1 MEVGYLH
8 LYRNGEL
15 TRRVD
20 VLYKILENCTLCPR
34 ECRRNRLKG
43 ERGWCRMGKE
53 LIVSAIHPHFGEE
66 PELVGNKMVG
76 LLTGKGG
83 SGTIF
88 LAGCNLLCVFCQNWE
103 ISHLCQGKKMS
114 PEELAEGMIY
124 LQEKGCYN
132 INFVTPTHFVP
143 QIVKA
148 VEEAARKG
156 LNLPLVYNCGGYEK
170 VETLKLLEG
179 IFDIYMPDIK
189 YSNSDVAEKY
199 SGAPDY
205 FEVAKKALKEMHR
218 QVGDLKIDKNG
229 IAYRGVL
236 VRHLVL
242 PNDLSGSKDILKFIA
257 EQISKETY
265 VNIMDQYHPEYK
277 ALEFEE
283 LNRRITLSE
292 YEKVINI
299 ARKFGL
305 HRGFD

>member
-189 YSNSDVAEKY
+189 YSNSDVAGKY

-292 YEKVINI
+292 YEKVMNI

>member
-1 MEVGYLH
+1 
-8 LYRNGEL
+8 
-15 TRRVD
+15 
-20 VLYKILENCTLCPR
+20 
-34 ECRRNRLKG
+34 
-43 ERGWCRMGKE
+43 MGKE
-53 LIVSAIHPHFGEE
+53 LIISAIHPHFGEE

-103 ISHLCQGKKMS
+103 ISHLCQGKKMN

-257 EQISKETY
+257 EQISRETY

>member
-1 MEVGYLH
+1 
-8 LYRNGEL
+8 
-15 TRRVD
+15 
-20 VLYKILENCTLCPR
+20 
-34 ECRRNRLKG
+34 
-43 ERGWCRMGKE
+43 MGKE

-265 VNIMDQYHPEYK
+265 VNIMDQYRPEYK

-292 YEKVINI
+292 YEKVMNI